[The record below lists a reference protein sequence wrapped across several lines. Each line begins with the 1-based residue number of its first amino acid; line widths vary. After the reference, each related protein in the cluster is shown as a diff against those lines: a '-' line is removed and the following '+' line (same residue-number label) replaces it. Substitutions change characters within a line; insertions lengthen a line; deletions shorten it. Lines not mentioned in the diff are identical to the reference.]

1 MKIRE
6 LLRKAVFILILAAV
20 GGVAFAAGLAWSS
33 GRSHAFDIDE
43 VERPA
48 IPADI
53 VLDRLPSA
61 EVSKGGKAPNVLYP
75 KRTDLDFEGL
85 KLQGE
90 LRNPGEFYFQH
101 RTEEKFDSLV
111 KRRKN
116 FHQEMLRDAVLS
128 K

>member
-1 MKIRE
+1 MYRK
-6 LLRKAVFILILAAV
+6 LLFVLILAAIGAV
-20 GGVAFAAGLAWSS
+20 SFAAGLAYSS
-33 GRSHAFDIDE
+33 LAARADE
-43 VERPA
+43 PA
-48 IPADI
+48 AK
-53 VLDRLPSA
+53 PSPR
-61 EVSKGGKAPNVLYP
+61 VIYP

-90 LRNPGEFYFQH
+90 VRSPGEFYFQH
-101 RTEEKFDSLV
+101 RNEEKFDSLV

>member
-1 MKIRE
+1 MNSISVERNPR
-6 LLRKAVFILILAAV
+6 LYRQVLTLAILSVIAA
-20 GGVAFAAGLAWSS
+20 VAFAAGLAYSS
-33 GRSHAFDIDE
+33 LHAD
-43 VERPA
+43 A
-48 IPADI
+48 
-53 VLDRLPSA
+53 A
-61 EVSKGGKAPNVLYP
+61 EASGGASKPQSGPRVIYP

-90 LRNPGEFYFQH
+90 VRSPGEFYFTH
-101 RTEEKFDSLV
+101 RNEEKFDSLV

>member
-1 MKIRE
+1 MTAQTEFGRPVASARGD
-6 LLRKAVFILILAAV
+6 LYRKLFFVLVLAAI
-20 GGVAFAAGLAWSS
+20 GGLAFAAGLACSS
-33 GRSHAFDIDE
+33 YFASDANADE
-43 VERPA
+43 AAPA
-48 IPADI
+48 PGPTPRVI
-53 VLDRLPSA
+53 
-61 EVSKGGKAPNVLYP
+61 YP

-90 LRNPGEFYFQH
+90 IRSPGEFYFQH
-101 RTEEKFDSLV
+101 RNEEKFDSLV

>member
-1 MKIRE
+1 MIAYAPVARAADFSRK
-6 LLRKAVFILILAAV
+6 LLFVAILTAI
-20 GGVAFAAGLAWSS
+20 GGLAFAAGLAYSS
-33 GRSHAFDIDE
+33 AQAKA
-43 VERPA
+43 VEPA
-48 IPADI
+48 PKSSPRVI
-53 VLDRLPSA
+53 
-61 EVSKGGKAPNVLYP
+61 YP

-90 LRNPGEFYFQH
+90 VRSPGEFYFLH
-101 RTEEKFDSLV
+101 RNEEKFDSLV

>member
-1 MKIRE
+1 MKT
-6 LLRKAVFILILAAV
+6 LYRKVFFVMILAAI
-20 GGVAFAAGLAWSS
+20 GGLAFAAGLAYS
-33 GRSHAFDIDE
+33 AIVAEADE
-43 VERPA
+43 APPA
-48 IPADI
+48 A
-53 VLDRLPSA
+53 
-61 EVSKGGKAPNVLYP
+61 GNKAGPKVIYP

-90 LRNPGEFYFQH
+90 IRSPGEFYFQH
-101 RTEEKFDSLV
+101 RNEEKFDSLV

>member
-1 MKIRE
+1 MIAPNSLISPRADFF
-6 LLRKAVFILILAAV
+6 RKMLFVAILV
-20 GGVAFAAGLAWSS
+20 GIGGLAFAAGLAYSS
-33 GRSHAFDIDE
+33 MMAE
-43 VERPA
+43 AAERANPRV
-48 IPADI
+48 I
-53 VLDRLPSA
+53 
-61 EVSKGGKAPNVLYP
+61 YP

-90 LRNPGEFYFQH
+90 VRSPGEFYFLH
-101 RTEEKFDSLV
+101 RNEEKFDSLV

>member
-1 MKIRE
+1 MIATSTSYARPSRMTE
-6 LLRKAVFILILAAV
+6 ILRKLLFVAILTGI
-20 GGVAFAAGLAWSS
+20 GGLAFAAGLAYSALAS
-33 GRSHAFDIDE
+33 RSAHAGE
-43 VERPA
+43 A
-48 IPADI
+48 KA
-53 VLDRLPSA
+53 PSA
-61 EVSKGGKAPNVLYP
+61 KGTKATGGPRVIYP

-90 LRNPGEFYFQH
+90 VRSPGEFYFQH
-101 RTEEKFDSLV
+101 RNEEKFDSLV

>member
-1 MKIRE
+1 MIASIQP
-6 LLRKAVFILILAAV
+6 LDFCRKMMFVVILVAI
-20 GGVAFAAGLAWSS
+20 GGFAFAAGLAYASR
-33 GRSHAFDIDE
+33 GAG
-43 VERPA
+43 A
-48 IPADI
+48 
-53 VLDRLPSA
+53 A
-61 EVSKGGKAPNVLYP
+61 EKIAQRTPRVIYP

-90 LRNPGEFYFQH
+90 IRSPGEFYFQH

>member
-1 MKIRE
+1 MIATSFTRPDLFRKI
-6 LLRKAVFILILAAV
+6 LFVAILTGI
-20 GGVAFAAGLAWSS
+20 GGLAFAAGLAYSS
-33 GRSHAFDIDE
+33 LSSHAA
-43 VERPA
+43 PA
-48 IPADI
+48 KQGAPAAG
-53 VLDRLPSA
+53 S
-61 EVSKGGKAPNVLYP
+61 PNPRVIYP

-90 LRNPGEFYFQH
+90 LRSPGEFYFLH
-101 RTEEKFDSLV
+101 RNEEKFDSLV